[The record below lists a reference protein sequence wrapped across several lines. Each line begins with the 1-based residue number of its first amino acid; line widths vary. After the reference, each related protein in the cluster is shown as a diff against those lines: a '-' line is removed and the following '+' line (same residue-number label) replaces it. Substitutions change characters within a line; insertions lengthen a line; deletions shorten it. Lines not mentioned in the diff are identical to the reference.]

1 MGRIK
6 AQELRLMVHRSSARQ
21 DPAFKILA
29 IRILAFDL
37 SLGFSIGHQQ
47 PENLKGSGG

>member
-6 AQELRLMVHRSSARQ
+6 AQELRLMVHRY
-21 DPAFKILA
+21 DPAIKILA

-37 SLGFSIGHQQ
+37 RLGFSIGHQQ